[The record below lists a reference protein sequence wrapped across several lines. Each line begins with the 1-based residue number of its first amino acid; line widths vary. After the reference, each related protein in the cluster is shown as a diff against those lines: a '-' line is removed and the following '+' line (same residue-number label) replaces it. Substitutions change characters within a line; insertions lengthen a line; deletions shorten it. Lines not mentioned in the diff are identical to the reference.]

1 MSYPTFDDDLGTH
14 DTRHHG
20 MFVGYVT
27 DRRDPEQLGRVRVCV
42 PGLIEPH
49 SAWAW
54 PLGTAGGGSKNR
66 GFFAVP
72 EEGAEVAL
80 FFNQGDVDQP
90 YYLAAHWGKPNGESE
105 VPEEARKDPPDNR
118 VLATETF
125 RIELDESEGGRR
137 LKITNKKTDD
147 FLLFDAEAN
156 TITLQGTT
164 SITLKA
170 VGAIALD
177 APHITIRGRV
187 VRPVAEAI

>member
-1 MSYPTFDDDLGTH
+1 MFPPFDDDLSRH
-14 DTRHHG
+14 DTRLFG
-20 MFVGYVT
+20 MYVGHVT
-27 DRRDPEQLGRVRVCV
+27 DRKDPEKLGRVRVCV

-54 PLGTAGGGSKNR
+54 PLGTVGGGSKNR

-90 YYLAAHWGKPNGESE
+90 YFLAGHWGKPNGESE
-105 VPEEARKDPPDNR
+105 VPEEAQKESPDNR

-125 RIELDESEGGRR
+125 RLELDESEGARR

-147 FLLFDAEAN
+147 YLLFDAEEN
-156 TITLQGTT
+156 TITIQGTT
-164 SITLKA
+164 AIRIRAT
-170 VGAIALD
+170 GAISLD
-177 APHITIRGRV
+177 ATHITIGGRAI
-187 VRPVAEAI
+187 RPVEDAI

>member
-1 MSYPTFDDDLGTH
+1 MFPQFDDDLSRH
-14 DTRHHG
+14 DTRLVG
-20 MFVGYVT
+20 MYVGHVT
-27 DRRDPEQLGRVRVCV
+27 DRKDPEQLGRVRVCV
-42 PGLIEPH
+42 PGLLEPH

-54 PLGTAGGGSKNR
+54 PLGTVGGGSKNR

-90 YYLAAHWGKPNGESE
+90 YFLSAHWGKPNGESE
-105 VPEEARKDPPDNR
+105 VPNEAQKDPPDNR

-125 RIELDESEGGRR
+125 RLELDETEGSRR

-147 FLLFDAEAN
+147 YLEFDAEKN

-164 SITLKA
+164 
-170 VGAIALD
+170 AIVIRATGGISLD
-177 APHITIRGRV
+177 ATHITIGKRV
-187 VRPVAEAI
+187 IRPVEDAI

>member
-1 MSYPTFDDDLGTH
+1 MFPQFDDDLSRH
-14 DTRHHG
+14 DTRLLG
-20 MFVGYVT
+20 MYVGHVT
-27 DRRDPEQLGRVRVCV
+27 DRKDPEQLGRVRVCV
-42 PGLIEPH
+42 PGLLEPH

-54 PLGTAGGGSKNR
+54 PLGSVGGGSKNR

-90 YYLAAHWGKPNGESE
+90 YFLSAHWGKPNGESE
-105 VPEEARKDPPDNR
+105 VPEEAQKDPPDNR

-125 RIELDESEGGRR
+125 RLELDETEGSRR

-147 FLLFDAEAN
+147 YLEFDAEKN

-164 SITLKA
+164 
-170 VGAIALD
+170 AIVIRATGGISLE
-177 APHITIRGRV
+177 ATHITVGKRV
-187 VRPVAEAI
+187 IRPVEDAI

>member
-1 MSYPTFDDDLGTH
+1 MFSPFDDDLSRH
-14 DTRHHG
+14 DTRLFG
-20 MFVGYVT
+20 MYVGHVT
-27 DRRDPEQLGRVRVCV
+27 DRKDPDKLGRVRVCV
-42 PGLIEPH
+42 PGLLEPH

-54 PLGTAGGGSKNR
+54 PLGTVGGGSKNR

-80 FFNQGDVDQP
+80 FFNQGDVDKP
-90 YYLAAHWGKPNGESE
+90 YFISAHWGKPNGESE
-105 VPEEARKDPPDNR
+105 VPEEAQKDSPDNR

-125 RIELDESEGGRR
+125 RLELDESEGARR

-147 FLLFDAEAN
+147 YLLFDAEEN

-164 SITLKA
+164 SIIIKA

-177 APHITIRGRV
+177 ATHITIGGRAI
-187 VRPVAEAI
+187 RPVTDAI